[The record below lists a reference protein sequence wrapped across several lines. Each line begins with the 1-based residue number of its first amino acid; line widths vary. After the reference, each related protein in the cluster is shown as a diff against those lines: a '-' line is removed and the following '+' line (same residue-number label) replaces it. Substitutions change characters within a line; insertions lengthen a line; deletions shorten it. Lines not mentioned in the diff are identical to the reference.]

1 MRDATYYLT
10 WIKALIVA
18 NPKVVHWSVVRE
30 EAQGDTGIFRYRLSL
45 CDDSFL
51 EMFEFFQIQEAVQVI
66 KYSFHWQNPDGQLRK
81 RWDNAS
87 HHPEVSTNPF
97 HVHCGDDI
105 NATPCEPINA
115 EEVLSIITAEITN
128 PELK

>member
-1 MRDATYYLT
+1 VRDATYYLT

-66 KYSFHWQNPDGQLRK
+66 KCSFHWQNPDGQLRK
-81 RWDNAS
+81 SLTVTCQDPRIKISKHSFEKSAATTKPVSRGRWEKA
-87 HHPEVSTNPF
+87 
-97 HVHCGDDI
+97 
-105 NATPCEPINA
+105 A
-115 EEVLSIITAEITN
+115 
-128 PELK
+128 